1 MENVRSIIE
10 RKRNEKDSNK
20 TLIVQKLSKRI
31 TLQKR
36 YRHLKLTNAQAFFS
50 PLNVPN
56 FLSHSLSLSIEQNYH
71 SDCIAVS
78 NFPSASDLNSTFS
91 SSRIQIVFHSML
103 TLAIALLCALSL
115 VKLEFSPFSG
125 NKLLP
130 PLLPCPYRF
139 ILSLQKKF
147 GVSITMD
154 KRKKRD
160 EHERDCQDERMRGAH
175 TQHEKDMN
183 N

>member
-1 MENVRSIIE
+1 M
-10 RKRNEKDSNK
+10 
-20 TLIVQKLSKRI
+20 
-31 TLQKR
+31 
-36 YRHLKLTNAQAFFS
+36 LKHSSLPLTFQTFS
-50 PLNVPN
+50 PT
-56 FLSHSLSLSIEQNYH
+56 LSIEQNYH

-115 VKLEFSPFSG
+115 VKLEFSPFSVKT
-125 NKLLP
+125 NFP
-130 PLLPCPYRF
+130 HRF
-139 ILSLQKKF
+139 SRVPIVSYFHCKKI
-147 GVSITMD
+147 GESITMD

-160 EHERDCQDERMRGAH
+160 EDEQDCQDERMRGSH